1 MLSSVKQKFYYYS
14 KSQKRGLIILI
25 VLLVIIQSSLLALFL
40 LIDKNKVNKQ
50 ETTFISS
57 FYQSKVLLID
67 SLYQSQNFKKDT
79 IYPFNPNFISDYKG
93 FLFDMSKE
101 EIDRLHQFRD
111 KNLYVNSA
119 KEFQNV
125 TNVSDEWLKKYS
137 VYFKFPAWKNRQ
149 NNDYNKEKKEYVDKR
164 KGEVIVPIC
173 INSATS
179 EDLQKVRGIGPAY
192 AERILKERNRLGGF
206 VAIEQLKFIYG
217 IPEETVAELSK
228 YFILQNAP
236 THTLLNINEA
246 TVNQIKELPYMNYF
260 IAREVVK
267 YRSMNGDFV
276 NKEDLMKIEK
286 FPIDKVYI
294 ISLYLKFTN

>member
-1 MLSSVKQKFYYYS
+1 MLSSVKKKFYYYS

-25 VLLVIIQSSLLALFL
+25 VLLVIIQSSLLVLFVS
-40 LIDKNKVNKQ
+40 INKNKVNKQ

-57 FYQSKVLLID
+57 SYQSKVLLID
-67 SLYQSQNFKKDT
+67 SLYQSQHLKKDT

-125 TNVSDEWLKKYS
+125 TNVSDEWLEKYS
-137 VYFKFPAWKNRQ
+137 SYFKFPKWVNQQKGEL
-149 NNDYNKEKKEYVDKR
+149 KHEKKGVTKKDRE
-164 KGEVIVPIC
+164 EIIEPIC
-173 INSATS
+173 INSATND
-179 EDLQKVRGIGPAY
+179 DLQKVRGIGPAY
-192 AERILKERNRLGGF
+192 ADRILKERASLGGF
-206 VAIEQLKFIYG
+206 VSIEQLKFVKG
-217 IPEETVAELSK
+217 IPEETVVELSK
-228 YFILQNAP
+228 YFTLKTYPAY
-236 THTLLNINEA
+236 TLLNINEA
-246 TVNQIKELPYMNYF
+246 TINQIKELPYMNYF

-276 NKEDLMKIEK
+276 NKQDLVKIEK
-286 FPIDKVYI
+286 FPIDKVDI

>member
-25 VLLVIIQSSLLALFL
+25 VLLVVIQGSLFVLFL
-40 LIDKNKVNKQ
+40 STNTKDNKHD
-50 ETTFISS
+50 TIFTSS
-57 FYQSKVLLID
+57 SYQSKVVLID
-67 SLYQSQNFKKDT
+67 RLYQTQSFKKDT

-101 EIDRLHQFRD
+101 EINRLHEFRD

-125 TNVSDEWLKKYS
+125 TKVSDVWLEKYS
-137 VYFKFPAWKNRQ
+137 VYFKFPVWVNHKKGEVQ
-149 NNDYNKEKKEYVDKR
+149 YEKKEYAKR
-164 KGEVIVPIC
+164 EIREVIVPIC
-173 INSATS
+173 INSATNG
-179 EDLQKVRGIGPAY
+179 DLQKVRGIGPAF
-192 AERILKERNRLGGF
+192 AERILKERDRFGGF
-206 VAIEQLKFIYG
+206 VSVEQLKFVNG
-217 IPEETVAELSK
+217 IPEETVVELSK
-228 YFILQNAP
+228 YFILKNPPSYA
-236 THTLLNINEA
+236 LLNINEA
-246 TVNQIKELPYMNYF
+246 TINQIKELPYMNYF

-276 NKEDLMKIEK
+276 NKQDLVKIEK
-286 FPIDKVYI
+286 FPIDKVDI